1 MLYKDITDWDT
12 YLSICTKRLKKAGMY
27 NSEYE
32 SVIKECYDLNIG
44 HMDAITMCALKEEK
58 RLIKI
63 LEELKKDQCGN

>member
-12 YLSICTKRLKKAGMY
+12 YLSVCTKRLKKAGMDISLY
-27 NSEYE
+27 N

-44 HMDAITMCALKEEK
+44 HINAISICVSNEEV

-63 LEELKKDQCGN
+63 LDELKKTNA